1 MALEEGRDNYR
12 SGGHLVK
19 PIYSPNFQR
28 PSGGPCNSDSQGQI
42 GIGEIRFFLVVSWS
56 TAVLVIADHPVIPAE
71 IGA

>member
-1 MALEEGRDNYR
+1 MALEEGRNNYR
-12 SGGHLVK
+12 SEGHLVK
-19 PIYSPNFQR
+19 PIHSPNSQR

-42 GIGEIRFFLVVSWS
+42 GIGEIRLFLLVSRS